1 MLQDFNIQHK
11 YFERIEPNG
20 QGKELQIHPKLYSVN
35 LNILQSCF
43 LLNNGKGD
51 GGLSLNY
58 NFNNYINYFHN

>member
-20 QGKELQIHPKLYSVN
+20 QGKELQIHPKLYRVN
-35 LNILQSCF
+35 LNKLKPCL

-51 GGLSLNY
+51 GGL
-58 NFNNYINYFHN
+58 